1 MDTIKCTFERRI
13 FYNPQNGFIVISVR
27 TTDERVPI
35 RARTSYED
43 PDGYIRFTAVGYHLP
58 QTNQILL
65 ELTGEWKFNKRFE
78 QFQLQVTSFEEQVP
92 RTQTG
97 VQAYLSSGLL
107 KGIGEKIAAA
117 IVERFGTDA
126 LSVIETDPKRLL
138 EIPGITPTKLQ
149 EILESYNQHYEMRN
163 LMMTLGPYHI
173 TPTTVFKIQQ
183 FFGGEALQVVTE
195 RPYELTRIPG
205 FGFLRVDEIARKTG
219 CAANSPARIRAA
231 LLYCLAAQ
239 HEKGHLYLKTND
251 LRSFSLRLL
260 NHTTQAVTEREISDE
275 LCASIL
281 AGKVV
286 SCGEAIYLAQD
297 FAMEDET
304 ARHIASLIGSS
315 GANLLLSQVI
325 QNTASD
331 LGISLSTKQQEAV
344 EMVFHNNLSMIT
356 GSPGTGKT
364 TVLKVLIHAYRKLF
378 KNAQILLAAPTGK
391 ASGRMEASTGC
402 SDAKTL
408 HSLLKLG
415 IEAEEGNYRG
425 NGAVT
430 ADLLIVDEF
439 TLADMWLSSVL
450 FSRVTPGTRILLV
463 GDADQL
469 PSVGA
474 GNVFQEMIG
483 SGVIPVTRLHEVFRQ
498 AAGSPIIRN
507 AVAIREKRV
516 GLDYGDD
523 FRMAEC
529 QTQSDAAVLI
539 EENYLKAVAQSGVE
553 NVQVLTPKREDGD
566 VSSVNLNARIREII
580 NPSSATIPEI
590 MIGDRIFRQNDR
602 VIQTRNEKIGDEKI
616 NVFNGDIGFIR
627 RIETVPGKEAIITI
641 EFSGSRMARYTEK
654 DMQSIQTAYA
664 ITIHKFMGSECDT
677 IIVPVLM
684 AHSFFL
690 NRNLI
695 YTAVTR
701 AKRKVILVGQKKALA
716 IAIKTDGNKR
726 NTMLG
731 GRIRQYFEFM
741 QNEERQLKTG

>member
-1 MDTIKCTFERRI
+1 MNTINCMFEHCI
-13 FYNPQNGFIVISVR
+13 YHNPQNGFMVISVR
-27 TTDERVPI
+27 TTDEKVPI

-58 QTNQILL
+58 QSAQISLV
-65 ELTGEWKFNKRFE
+65 LTGEWEFNKRFG
-78 QFQLQVTSFEEQVP
+78 QFQLNVSSCEERVP
-92 RTQTG
+92 RTPTG
-97 VQAYLSSGLL
+97 VQAYLSSGLI
-107 KGIGEKIAAA
+107 KGIGEKTAAA
-117 IVERFGTDA
+117 IVDKFGTDA
-126 LSVIETDPKRLL
+126 LSVIETDPERLL
-138 EIPGITPTKLQ
+138 EIPGITPNKLR
-149 EILESYNQHYEMRN
+149 EILESYNQHHEMRN
-163 LMMTLGPYHI
+163 LMIALGPYHI
-173 TPTTVFKIQQ
+173 TPNTVFKIQQ
-183 FFGGEALQVVTE
+183 FFGSEALQIVKE
-195 RPYELTRIPG
+195 RPYELTRIQG
-205 FGFLRVDEIARKTG
+205 FGFFRVDEIARKTG
-219 CAANSPARIRAA
+219 CAANSPDRIRAA

-239 HEKGHLYLKTND
+239 HEKGHLYLRTDD
-251 LRSFSLRLL
+251 LQHLALRLL
-260 NHTTQAVTEREISDE
+260 NHTVSAVTEREISDG
-275 LCASIL
+275 LCSAIL
-281 AGKVV
+281 SGKIVT
-286 SCGEAIYLAQD
+286 CGETVYLAQD

-304 ARHIASLIGSS
+304 ARHIAALIGCS
-315 GANLLLSQVI
+315 GANLSLAQII
-325 QNTASD
+325 QNTAAE
-331 LGISLSTKQQEAV
+331 LGISLSAKQHEAV

-378 KNAQILLAAPTGK
+378 QKAQILLAAPTGK
-391 ASGRMEASTGC
+391 ASRRMADSTGC

-425 NGAVT
+425 SGAVI

-439 TLADMWLSSVL
+439 TLADMWLASVL

-474 GNVFQEMIG
+474 GNVFQEMIS
-483 SGVIPVTRLHEVFRQ
+483 SGAVPVTRLHEVFRQ
-498 AAGSPIIRN
+498 AEGSPIIRN
-507 AVAIREKRV
+507 AIAIREKRIH
-516 GLDYGDD
+516 LDYGDD

-529 QTQSDAAVLI
+529 QTQSEAAELI
-539 EENYLKAVAQSGVE
+539 EETYLKEVAKSGVE
-553 NVQVLTPKREDGD
+553 NVQILTPKREDGD
-566 VSSVNLNARIREII
+566 VSAQQLNARIREIV
-580 NPSSATIPEI
+580 NPSAAGTPEV

-602 VIQTRNEKIGDEKI
+602 VIQTKNEKIGDEKI
-616 NVFNGDIGFIR
+616 SVFNGDIGSIQQ
-627 RIETVPGKEAIITI
+627 IESVPGKETVITI
-641 EFSGSRMARYTEK
+641 AFSGSRLARYTAK
-654 DMQSIQTAYA
+654 DMRFIQTAYA

-690 NRNLI
+690 SRNLI

-731 GRIRQYFEFM
+731 QRIQQYTEAL
-741 QNEERQLKTG
+741 QAERQLKTG